1 MILTE
6 EKTYTMPVTVID
18 SQDSSG
24 LCKNDMMLE
33 FTNLELL
40 HAVLTCTMPAGRL
53 TPPFREKRKSELL
66 QKMAMVENALEVKGD
81 QLVKSARTMYLD
93 VSEKGTISHYLG
105 AIFAKI
111 IAGKMFQDDYLVHIN
126 QIEQPGLTE
135 IGRYGKKYRYDLIG
149 MQKGSGS
156 YSVWE
161 SVGRSENSRNRV
173 FAFDEDG
180 TLKTKPYDESKV
192 EDPSLII
199 YNAMKQYEDKVILTN
214 GSQTDTIY
222 ETFENGGSIEDAVM
236 KMTYEPDEPNWTS
249 RINAVFNE
257 SESTYSL
264 SIIRKEGSS
273 PVRVIYSYPC
283 QKGWGHCIHTYLE
296 SESDLLPPF
305 TVDPQRIEIPSSIQ
319 ELADEMWN
327 ALNEDNRISLFVQFG
342 DEMTVLN
349 KNNGD

>member
-1 MILTE
+1 MAEGTRWRVLNEVFMILTE

-161 SVGRSENSRNRV
+161 SVGRSENSQLAFRNACREAEGV
-173 FAFDEDG
+173 ARIGNGAPLHKVACMNYYERGFYTAVIREVPQTEEGQAFDFTREAYLRAYYQPLMELLLSERPELLYQSHGSFCTTEISLPALNNEFKGHRRMYVGMGRQLLDCLRSG
-180 TLKTKPYDESKV
+180 RYEKADEWK
-192 EDPSLII
+192 
-199 YNAMKQYEDKVILTN
+199 NT
-214 GSQTDTIY
+214 
-222 ETFENGGSIEDAVM
+222 
-236 KMTYEPDEPNWTS
+236 
-249 RINAVFNE
+249 
-257 SESTYSL
+257 
-264 SIIRKEGSS
+264 
-273 PVRVIYSYPC
+273 
-283 QKGWGHCIHTYLE
+283 
-296 SESDLLPPF
+296 
-305 TVDPQRIEIPSSIQ
+305 EIPQGGGWFEGRDGLSVRA
-319 ELADEMWN
+319 EE
-327 ALNEDNRISLFVQFG
+327 
-342 DEMTVLN
+342 
-349 KNNGD
+349 

>member
-105 AIFAKI
+105 EIFAKI

-161 SVGRSENSRNRV
+161 SVGRSENSQLAFRNACQEAEEVAKIGKGAPLHKVACMNYYERGFYTAV
-173 FAFDEDG
+173 IREVPQTEEGQAFDFTREAYLRAYYQPLMELLLSERPELLYQSHGSFCTTEISLPALNNEFKGHRRMYVGMGRQLMDCLRSG
-180 TLKTKPYDESKV
+180 RYEKADEWK
-192 EDPSLII
+192 
-199 YNAMKQYEDKVILTN
+199 NT
-214 GSQTDTIY
+214 
-222 ETFENGGSIEDAVM
+222 
-236 KMTYEPDEPNWTS
+236 
-249 RINAVFNE
+249 
-257 SESTYSL
+257 
-264 SIIRKEGSS
+264 
-273 PVRVIYSYPC
+273 
-283 QKGWGHCIHTYLE
+283 
-296 SESDLLPPF
+296 
-305 TVDPQRIEIPSSIQ
+305 EIPQGGGWFEGRDGLSVRA
-319 ELADEMWN
+319 E
-327 ALNEDNRISLFVQFG
+327 G
-342 DEMTVLN
+342 
-349 KNNGD
+349 

>member
-1 MILTE
+1 MAEGTRWRVLNEVFMILTE

-161 SVGRSENSRNRV
+161 SVGRSENSQLAFRNACQEAEGVAKIGKGAPLHKVACMNYYERGFYTAV
-173 FAFDEDG
+173 IREVPQTEEGQAFDFTREAYLRAYYQPLMELLLSERPELLYQSHGSFCTTEISLPALNNEFVGHRRMYVGMGRQLLDCLRSG
-180 TLKTKPYDESKV
+180 RYEKADEWK
-192 EDPSLII
+192 
-199 YNAMKQYEDKVILTN
+199 NT
-214 GSQTDTIY
+214 
-222 ETFENGGSIEDAVM
+222 
-236 KMTYEPDEPNWTS
+236 
-249 RINAVFNE
+249 
-257 SESTYSL
+257 
-264 SIIRKEGSS
+264 
-273 PVRVIYSYPC
+273 
-283 QKGWGHCIHTYLE
+283 
-296 SESDLLPPF
+296 
-305 TVDPQRIEIPSSIQ
+305 EIPQGGGWFEGRDGLSVRA
-319 ELADEMWN
+319 EE
-327 ALNEDNRISLFVQFG
+327 
-342 DEMTVLN
+342 
-349 KNNGD
+349 

>member
-53 TPPFREKRKSELL
+53 MPPFREKRKSELL

-161 SVGRSENSRNRV
+161 SVGRSENSQLAFRNACQEAEGVAKIGKGAPLHKVACMNYYERGFYTAV
-173 FAFDEDG
+173 IREVPQTEEGQAFDFTREAYLRAYYQPLMELLLSERPELFYQSHRSFCTTEISLPALNNEFVGHRRMYVGMGRQLLDCLRSG
-180 TLKTKPYDESKV
+180 RYEKADEWK
-192 EDPSLII
+192 
-199 YNAMKQYEDKVILTN
+199 NT
-214 GSQTDTIY
+214 
-222 ETFENGGSIEDAVM
+222 
-236 KMTYEPDEPNWTS
+236 
-249 RINAVFNE
+249 
-257 SESTYSL
+257 
-264 SIIRKEGSS
+264 
-273 PVRVIYSYPC
+273 
-283 QKGWGHCIHTYLE
+283 
-296 SESDLLPPF
+296 
-305 TVDPQRIEIPSSIQ
+305 EIPQGGGWFEGRDGLSVRA
-319 ELADEMWN
+319 EE
-327 ALNEDNRISLFVQFG
+327 
-342 DEMTVLN
+342 
-349 KNNGD
+349 

>member
-1 MILTE
+1 MAEGTRWRVLNEVFMILTE

-53 TPPFREKRKSELL
+53 MPPFREKRKSELL

-161 SVGRSENSRNRV
+161 SVGRSENSQLAFRNACQEAEGVAKIGKGAPLHKVACMNYYERGFYTAV
-173 FAFDEDG
+173 IREVPQTEEGQAFDFTREAYLRAYYQPLMELLLSERPELLYQSHGSFCTTEISLPALNNEFKGQRRMYVGMGRQLLDCLRSG
-180 TLKTKPYDESKV
+180 RYEKADEWK
-192 EDPSLII
+192 
-199 YNAMKQYEDKVILTN
+199 NT
-214 GSQTDTIY
+214 
-222 ETFENGGSIEDAVM
+222 
-236 KMTYEPDEPNWTS
+236 
-249 RINAVFNE
+249 
-257 SESTYSL
+257 
-264 SIIRKEGSS
+264 
-273 PVRVIYSYPC
+273 
-283 QKGWGHCIHTYLE
+283 
-296 SESDLLPPF
+296 
-305 TVDPQRIEIPSSIQ
+305 EIPQGGGWFEGRDGLSVRA
-319 ELADEMWN
+319 EE
-327 ALNEDNRISLFVQFG
+327 
-342 DEMTVLN
+342 
-349 KNNGD
+349 

>member
-53 TPPFREKRKSELL
+53 TPPFREKRKGELL

-161 SVGRSENSRNRV
+161 SVGRSENSQLAFRNACREAEGV
-173 FAFDEDG
+173 ARIGNGAPLHKVACMNYYERGFYTAVIREVAQTEEGQTFDFTREAYLRAYYQPLMELLLSERPELLYQSHGSFCTTEISLPALNNEFKGHRRMYVGMGRQLLDCLRSG
-180 TLKTKPYDESKV
+180 RYEKADEWK
-192 EDPSLII
+192 
-199 YNAMKQYEDKVILTN
+199 NT
-214 GSQTDTIY
+214 
-222 ETFENGGSIEDAVM
+222 
-236 KMTYEPDEPNWTS
+236 
-249 RINAVFNE
+249 
-257 SESTYSL
+257 
-264 SIIRKEGSS
+264 
-273 PVRVIYSYPC
+273 
-283 QKGWGHCIHTYLE
+283 
-296 SESDLLPPF
+296 
-305 TVDPQRIEIPSSIQ
+305 EIPQGGGWFEGRDGFSVRA
-319 ELADEMWN
+319 EE
-327 ALNEDNRISLFVQFG
+327 
-342 DEMTVLN
+342 
-349 KNNGD
+349 

>member
-6 EKTYTMPVTVID
+6 EKTYTIPVTVID

-161 SVGRSENSRNRV
+161 SVGRSENSQLAFRNACQEAEGVAKIGKGAPLHKVACMNYYERGFYTAV
-173 FAFDEDG
+173 IREVAQTEEGQTFDFTREAYLRAYYQPLMELLLSERPELLYQSHG
-180 TLKTKPYDESKV
+180 SFCTTEISLPALNDEFTGARRMYVGMGRQLLDCLRSGR
-192 EDPSLII
+192 
-199 YNAMKQYEDKVILTN
+199 YEK
-214 GSQTDTIY
+214 
-222 ETFENGGSIEDAVM
+222 A
-236 KMTYEPDEPNWTS
+236 DEWKNT
-249 RINAVFNE
+249 
-257 SESTYSL
+257 
-264 SIIRKEGSS
+264 
-273 PVRVIYSYPC
+273 
-283 QKGWGHCIHTYLE
+283 
-296 SESDLLPPF
+296 
-305 TVDPQRIEIPSSIQ
+305 EIPQGGGWFEGRDGFSVRA
-319 ELADEMWN
+319 EE
-327 ALNEDNRISLFVQFG
+327 
-342 DEMTVLN
+342 
-349 KNNGD
+349 

>member
-1 MILTE
+1 MAEGTRWRVLNEVFMILTE

-66 QKMAMVENALEVKGD
+66 QKMAMMENALEVKGD
-81 QLVKSARTMYLD
+81 QLVKSSRTMYLD

-161 SVGRSENSRNRV
+161 SVGRSENSQLAFRNAYQEAEGVAKIGKGAPLHKVACMNYYERGFYTAV
-173 FAFDEDG
+173 IREVPQTEEGQAFDFTREAYLRAYYQPLMELLLSERPELLYQSHGSFCTTEISLPALNNEFKGHRRMYVGMGRQLLDCLRSG
-180 TLKTKPYDESKV
+180 RYEKADEWK
-192 EDPSLII
+192 
-199 YNAMKQYEDKVILTN
+199 NT
-214 GSQTDTIY
+214 
-222 ETFENGGSIEDAVM
+222 
-236 KMTYEPDEPNWTS
+236 
-249 RINAVFNE
+249 
-257 SESTYSL
+257 
-264 SIIRKEGSS
+264 
-273 PVRVIYSYPC
+273 
-283 QKGWGHCIHTYLE
+283 
-296 SESDLLPPF
+296 
-305 TVDPQRIEIPSSIQ
+305 EIPQGGGWFEGRDGLSVRA
-319 ELADEMWN
+319 EE
-327 ALNEDNRISLFVQFG
+327 
-342 DEMTVLN
+342 
-349 KNNGD
+349 

>member
-1 MILTE
+1 MAEGTRWRVLNEVFMILTE

-53 TPPFREKRKSELL
+53 TPPFREKRKGELL

-161 SVGRSENSRNRV
+161 SVGRSENSQLAFRNACQEAEGVAKIGKGAPLHKVACMNYYERGFYTAV
-173 FAFDEDG
+173 IREVAQTEEGQTFDFTREAYLRAYYQPLMELLLSERPELLYQSHG
-180 TLKTKPYDESKV
+180 SFCTTEISLPALNDEFTGARRMYVGMGRQLLDCLRSGR
-192 EDPSLII
+192 
-199 YNAMKQYEDKVILTN
+199 YEK
-214 GSQTDTIY
+214 
-222 ETFENGGSIEDAVM
+222 A
-236 KMTYEPDEPNWTS
+236 DEWKNT
-249 RINAVFNE
+249 
-257 SESTYSL
+257 
-264 SIIRKEGSS
+264 
-273 PVRVIYSYPC
+273 
-283 QKGWGHCIHTYLE
+283 
-296 SESDLLPPF
+296 
-305 TVDPQRIEIPSSIQ
+305 EIPQGGGWFEGRDGFSVRA
-319 ELADEMWN
+319 EE
-327 ALNEDNRISLFVQFG
+327 
-342 DEMTVLN
+342 
-349 KNNGD
+349 

>member
-1 MILTE
+1 MAEGTRWRVLNEVFMILTE

-81 QLVKSARTMYLD
+81 QLVKSSRTMYLD

-161 SVGRSENSRNRV
+161 SVGRSENSQLAFRNACQEAEGVAKIGKGAPLHKVACMNYYERGFYTAV
-173 FAFDEDG
+173 IREVPQTEEGQAFDFTREAYLRAYYQPLMELLLSERPELLYQSHGSFCTTEISLPALNNEFKGHRRMYVGMGRQLLDCLRSG
-180 TLKTKPYDESKV
+180 RYEKADEWK
-192 EDPSLII
+192 
-199 YNAMKQYEDKVILTN
+199 NT
-214 GSQTDTIY
+214 
-222 ETFENGGSIEDAVM
+222 
-236 KMTYEPDEPNWTS
+236 
-249 RINAVFNE
+249 
-257 SESTYSL
+257 
-264 SIIRKEGSS
+264 
-273 PVRVIYSYPC
+273 
-283 QKGWGHCIHTYLE
+283 
-296 SESDLLPPF
+296 
-305 TVDPQRIEIPSSIQ
+305 EIPQGGGWFEGRDGLSVRA
-319 ELADEMWN
+319 EE
-327 ALNEDNRISLFVQFG
+327 
-342 DEMTVLN
+342 
-349 KNNGD
+349 

>member
-1 MILTE
+1 MAEGTRWRVLNEVFMILTE

-53 TPPFREKRKSELL
+53 MPPFREKRKSELL

-161 SVGRSENSRNRV
+161 SVGRSENSQLAFRNACQEAEGVAKIGKGAPLHKVACMNYYERGFYTAV
-173 FAFDEDG
+173 IREVPQTEEGQAFDFTREAYLRAYYQPLMELLLSERPELLYQSHGSFCTTEISLPALNNEFKGHRRMYVGMGRQLMDCLRSG
-180 TLKTKPYDESKV
+180 RYEKADEWK
-192 EDPSLII
+192 
-199 YNAMKQYEDKVILTN
+199 NT
-214 GSQTDTIY
+214 
-222 ETFENGGSIEDAVM
+222 
-236 KMTYEPDEPNWTS
+236 
-249 RINAVFNE
+249 
-257 SESTYSL
+257 
-264 SIIRKEGSS
+264 
-273 PVRVIYSYPC
+273 
-283 QKGWGHCIHTYLE
+283 
-296 SESDLLPPF
+296 
-305 TVDPQRIEIPSSIQ
+305 EIPQGGGWFEGRDGLSVRA
-319 ELADEMWN
+319 EE
-327 ALNEDNRISLFVQFG
+327 
-342 DEMTVLN
+342 
-349 KNNGD
+349 

>member
-1 MILTE
+1 MAEGTRWRVLNEVFMILTE
-6 EKTYTMPVTVID
+6 EKTYTIPVTVID

-161 SVGRSENSRNRV
+161 SVGRSENSQLAFRNACREAEGV
-173 FAFDEDG
+173 ARIGNGAPLHKVACMNYYERGFYTAVIREVPQTEEGQAFDFTRE
-180 TLKTKPYDESKV
+180 
-192 EDPSLII
+192 
-199 YNAMKQYEDKVILTN
+199 
-214 GSQTDTIY
+214 
-222 ETFENGGSIEDAVM
+222 
-236 KMTYEPDEPNWTS
+236 
-249 RINAVFNE
+249 
-257 SESTYSL
+257 
-264 SIIRKEGSS
+264 
-273 PVRVIYSYPC
+273 
-283 QKGWGHCIHTYLE
+283 TYLRAYYQPLME
-296 SESDLLPPF
+296 LLLSERPELLYQSHGSFCTTEISLPALNNEF
-305 TVDPQRIEIPSSIQ
+305 KGHRRMYVGMGRQLLDCLRSGRYEKADEWKNTEIPQGGGWFEGRDGLSVRA
-319 ELADEMWN
+319 EE
-327 ALNEDNRISLFVQFG
+327 
-342 DEMTVLN
+342 
-349 KNNGD
+349 

>member
-1 MILTE
+1 MAEGTRWRVLNEVFMILTE

-53 TPPFREKRKSELL
+53 MPPFREKRKSELL

-161 SVGRSENSRNRV
+161 SVGRSENSQLAFRNACQEAEGVAKIGKGAPLHKVACMNYYERGFYTAV
-173 FAFDEDG
+173 IREVPQTEEGQAFDFTREAYLRAYYQPLMELLLSERPELLYQSHGSFCTTEISLPALNNEFKGHRRMYVGMGRQLLDCLRSG
-180 TLKTKPYDESKV
+180 RYEKADEWK
-192 EDPSLII
+192 
-199 YNAMKQYEDKVILTN
+199 NT
-214 GSQTDTIY
+214 
-222 ETFENGGSIEDAVM
+222 
-236 KMTYEPDEPNWTS
+236 
-249 RINAVFNE
+249 
-257 SESTYSL
+257 
-264 SIIRKEGSS
+264 
-273 PVRVIYSYPC
+273 
-283 QKGWGHCIHTYLE
+283 
-296 SESDLLPPF
+296 
-305 TVDPQRIEIPSSIQ
+305 EIPQGGGWFEGRDGLSVRA
-319 ELADEMWN
+319 E
-327 ALNEDNRISLFVQFG
+327 G
-342 DEMTVLN
+342 
-349 KNNGD
+349 

>member
-1 MILTE
+1 MAEGTRWRVLNEVFMILTE

-40 HAVLTCTMPAGRL
+40 HAVLTCTMPSGRL
-53 TPPFREKRKSELL
+53 MPPFREKRKSELL
-66 QKMAMVENALEVKGD
+66 QKMAMVENALDVKGD

-161 SVGRSENSRNRV
+161 SVGRSENSQLAFRNACQEAEGVAKIGKGAPLHKVACMNYYERGFYTAV
-173 FAFDEDG
+173 IREVPQTEEGQAFDFTREAYLRAYYQPLMELLLSERPELLYQSHGSFCTTEISLPALNNEFKGHRRMYVGMGRQLMDCLRSG
-180 TLKTKPYDESKV
+180 RYEKADEWK
-192 EDPSLII
+192 
-199 YNAMKQYEDKVILTN
+199 NT
-214 GSQTDTIY
+214 
-222 ETFENGGSIEDAVM
+222 
-236 KMTYEPDEPNWTS
+236 
-249 RINAVFNE
+249 
-257 SESTYSL
+257 
-264 SIIRKEGSS
+264 
-273 PVRVIYSYPC
+273 
-283 QKGWGHCIHTYLE
+283 
-296 SESDLLPPF
+296 
-305 TVDPQRIEIPSSIQ
+305 EIPQGGGWFEGRDGLSVRA
-319 ELADEMWN
+319 EE
-327 ALNEDNRISLFVQFG
+327 
-342 DEMTVLN
+342 
-349 KNNGD
+349 

>member
-1 MILTE
+1 MAEGTRWRVLNEVFMILTE

-53 TPPFREKRKSELL
+53 MPPFREKRKSELL

-161 SVGRSENSRNRV
+161 SVGRSENSQLAFRNACQEAEGVAKIGKGAPLHKVACMNYYERGFYTAV
-173 FAFDEDG
+173 IREVPQTEEGQAFDFTREAYLRAYYQPLMELLLSERPELLYQSHGSFCTTEISLPALNNEFKGHRRMYVGMGRQLLDCLRSG
-180 TLKTKPYDESKV
+180 RYEKADEWK
-192 EDPSLII
+192 
-199 YNAMKQYEDKVILTN
+199 NT
-214 GSQTDTIY
+214 
-222 ETFENGGSIEDAVM
+222 
-236 KMTYEPDEPNWTS
+236 
-249 RINAVFNE
+249 
-257 SESTYSL
+257 
-264 SIIRKEGSS
+264 
-273 PVRVIYSYPC
+273 
-283 QKGWGHCIHTYLE
+283 
-296 SESDLLPPF
+296 
-305 TVDPQRIEIPSSIQ
+305 EIPQGGGWFEGRDGLSVRA
-319 ELADEMWN
+319 EE
-327 ALNEDNRISLFVQFG
+327 
-342 DEMTVLN
+342 
-349 KNNGD
+349 

>member
-1 MILTE
+1 MAEGTRWRVLNEVFMILTE

-53 TPPFREKRKSELL
+53 MPPFREKRKSELL
-66 QKMAMVENALEVKGD
+66 QKMAMVENALDVKGD

-149 MQKGSGS
+149 MQK
-156 YSVWE
+156 
-161 SVGRSENSRNRV
+161 
-173 FAFDEDG
+173 
-180 TLKTKPYDESKV
+180 
-192 EDPSLII
+192 
-199 YNAMKQYEDKVILTN
+199 
-214 GSQTDTIY
+214 
-222 ETFENGGSIEDAVM
+222 
-236 KMTYEPDEPNWTS
+236 
-249 RINAVFNE
+249 
-257 SESTYSL
+257 
-264 SIIRKEGSS
+264 
-273 PVRVIYSYPC
+273 
-283 QKGWGHCIHTYLE
+283 
-296 SESDLLPPF
+296 
-305 TVDPQRIEIPSSIQ
+305 
-319 ELADEMWN
+319 
-327 ALNEDNRISLFVQFG
+327 
-342 DEMTVLN
+342 
-349 KNNGD
+349 

>member
-1 MILTE
+1 MAEGTRWRVLNEVFMILTE

-53 TPPFREKRKSELL
+53 MPPFREKRKSELL
-66 QKMAMVENALEVKGD
+66 QKMAMVENALDVKGD

-161 SVGRSENSRNRV
+161 SVGRSENSQLAFRNACQEAEGVAKIGKGAPLHKVACMNYYERGFYTAV
-173 FAFDEDG
+173 IREVPQTEEGQAFDFTREAYLRAYYQPLMELLLSERPELLYQSHGSFCTTEISLPALNNEFKGHRRMYVGMGRQLLDCLRSG
-180 TLKTKPYDESKV
+180 RYEKADEWK
-192 EDPSLII
+192 
-199 YNAMKQYEDKVILTN
+199 NT
-214 GSQTDTIY
+214 
-222 ETFENGGSIEDAVM
+222 
-236 KMTYEPDEPNWTS
+236 
-249 RINAVFNE
+249 
-257 SESTYSL
+257 
-264 SIIRKEGSS
+264 
-273 PVRVIYSYPC
+273 
-283 QKGWGHCIHTYLE
+283 
-296 SESDLLPPF
+296 
-305 TVDPQRIEIPSSIQ
+305 EIPQGGGWFEGRDGLSVRA
-319 ELADEMWN
+319 EE
-327 ALNEDNRISLFVQFG
+327 
-342 DEMTVLN
+342 
-349 KNNGD
+349 

>member
-1 MILTE
+1 MAEGTRWRVLNEVFMILTE

-53 TPPFREKRKSELL
+53 MPPFREKRKGELL
-66 QKMAMVENALEVKGD
+66 QKMAMLENALEVKGD

-161 SVGRSENSRNRV
+161 SVGRSENSQLAFRNACQEAEGVAKIGKGAPLHKVACMNYYERGFYTAV
-173 FAFDEDG
+173 IREVPQTEEGQAFDFTREAYLRAYYQPLMELLLSERPELLYQSHGSFCTTEISLPALNNEFKGHRRMYVGMGRQLLDCLRSG
-180 TLKTKPYDESKV
+180 RYEKADEWK
-192 EDPSLII
+192 
-199 YNAMKQYEDKVILTN
+199 NT
-214 GSQTDTIY
+214 
-222 ETFENGGSIEDAVM
+222 
-236 KMTYEPDEPNWTS
+236 
-249 RINAVFNE
+249 
-257 SESTYSL
+257 
-264 SIIRKEGSS
+264 
-273 PVRVIYSYPC
+273 
-283 QKGWGHCIHTYLE
+283 
-296 SESDLLPPF
+296 
-305 TVDPQRIEIPSSIQ
+305 EIPQGGGWFEGRDGLSVRA
-319 ELADEMWN
+319 E
-327 ALNEDNRISLFVQFG
+327 G
-342 DEMTVLN
+342 
-349 KNNGD
+349 

>member
-1 MILTE
+1 MAEGTRWRVLNEVFMILTE

-53 TPPFREKRKSELL
+53 MPPFREKRKGELL

-161 SVGRSENSRNRV
+161 SVGRSENSQLAFRNACQEAEGVAKIGKGAPLHKVACMNYYERGFYTAV
-173 FAFDEDG
+173 IREVPQTEEGQAFDFTREAYLRAYYQPLMELLLSERPELLYQSHGSFCTTEISLPALNNEFKGHRRMYVGMGRQLMDCLRSG
-180 TLKTKPYDESKV
+180 RYEKADEWK
-192 EDPSLII
+192 
-199 YNAMKQYEDKVILTN
+199 NT
-214 GSQTDTIY
+214 
-222 ETFENGGSIEDAVM
+222 
-236 KMTYEPDEPNWTS
+236 
-249 RINAVFNE
+249 
-257 SESTYSL
+257 
-264 SIIRKEGSS
+264 
-273 PVRVIYSYPC
+273 
-283 QKGWGHCIHTYLE
+283 
-296 SESDLLPPF
+296 
-305 TVDPQRIEIPSSIQ
+305 EIPQGGGWFEGRDGLSVRA
-319 ELADEMWN
+319 EE
-327 ALNEDNRISLFVQFG
+327 
-342 DEMTVLN
+342 
-349 KNNGD
+349 

>member
-1 MILTE
+1 MAEGTRWRVLNEVFMILTE

-24 LCKNDMMLE
+24 LCKNAMMLE

-53 TPPFREKRKSELL
+53 TPPFREKRKGELL

-161 SVGRSENSRNRV
+161 SVGRSENSQLAFRNACREAEGV
-173 FAFDEDG
+173 ARIGNGAPLHKVACMNYYERGFYTAVIREVPQTEEGQAFDFTREAYLRAYYQPLMELLLSERPELLYQSHGSFCTTENSLPALNNEFKGHRRMYVGMGRQLLDCLRSG
-180 TLKTKPYDESKV
+180 RYEKADEWK
-192 EDPSLII
+192 
-199 YNAMKQYEDKVILTN
+199 NT
-214 GSQTDTIY
+214 
-222 ETFENGGSIEDAVM
+222 
-236 KMTYEPDEPNWTS
+236 
-249 RINAVFNE
+249 
-257 SESTYSL
+257 
-264 SIIRKEGSS
+264 
-273 PVRVIYSYPC
+273 
-283 QKGWGHCIHTYLE
+283 
-296 SESDLLPPF
+296 
-305 TVDPQRIEIPSSIQ
+305 EIPQGGGWFEGRDGLSVRA
-319 ELADEMWN
+319 EE
-327 ALNEDNRISLFVQFG
+327 
-342 DEMTVLN
+342 
-349 KNNGD
+349 

>member
-1 MILTE
+1 MAEGTRWRVLNEVFMILTE
-6 EKTYTMPVTVID
+6 EKTYTIPVTVID

-161 SVGRSENSRNRV
+161 SVGRSENSQLAFRNACQEAEGVAKIGKGAPLHKVACMNYYERGFYTAV
-173 FAFDEDG
+173 IREVAQTEEGQTFDFTREAYLRAYYQPLMELLLSERPELLYQSHG
-180 TLKTKPYDESKV
+180 SFCTTEI
-192 EDPSLII
+192 SLPALNNEFVGHRRI
-199 YNAMKQYEDKVILTN
+199 YVGMGRQLLDCLRSGRYEK
-214 GSQTDTIY
+214 
-222 ETFENGGSIEDAVM
+222 
-236 KMTYEPDEPNWTS
+236 
-249 RINAVFNE
+249 
-257 SESTYSL
+257 
-264 SIIRKEGSS
+264 
-273 PVRVIYSYPC
+273 
-283 QKGWGHCIHTYLE
+283 
-296 SESDLLPPF
+296 
-305 TVDPQRIEIPSSIQ
+305 
-319 ELADEMWN
+319 ADE
-327 ALNEDNRISLFVQFG
+327 
-342 DEMTVLN
+342 
-349 KNNGD
+349 

>member
-1 MILTE
+1 MAEGTRWRVLNEVFMILTE

-66 QKMAMVENALEVKGD
+66 QKMAMVENALDVKGD

-161 SVGRSENSRNRV
+161 SVGRSENSQLAFRNACQEAEGVAKIGKGAPLHKVACMNYYERGFYTAV
-173 FAFDEDG
+173 IREVPQTEEGQAFDFTREAYLRAYYQPLMELLLSERSELLYQSHGSFCTTEISLPALNNEFKGHRRMYVGMGRQLLDCLRSG
-180 TLKTKPYDESKV
+180 RYEKADEWK
-192 EDPSLII
+192 
-199 YNAMKQYEDKVILTN
+199 NT
-214 GSQTDTIY
+214 
-222 ETFENGGSIEDAVM
+222 
-236 KMTYEPDEPNWTS
+236 
-249 RINAVFNE
+249 
-257 SESTYSL
+257 
-264 SIIRKEGSS
+264 
-273 PVRVIYSYPC
+273 
-283 QKGWGHCIHTYLE
+283 
-296 SESDLLPPF
+296 
-305 TVDPQRIEIPSSIQ
+305 EIPQGGGWFEGRDGLSVRA
-319 ELADEMWN
+319 EE
-327 ALNEDNRISLFVQFG
+327 
-342 DEMTVLN
+342 
-349 KNNGD
+349 

>member
-53 TPPFREKRKSELL
+53 MPPFREKRKSELL

-156 YSVWE
+156 YSAWE
-161 SVGRSENSRNRV
+161 SVGRSENSQLAFRNACQEAEGVAKIGKGAPLHKVACMNYYERGFYTAV
-173 FAFDEDG
+173 IREVPQTEEGQAFDFTREAYLRAYYQPLMELLLSERPELLYQSHGSFCTTEISLPALNNEFVGHRRMYVGMGRQLLDCLRSG
-180 TLKTKPYDESKV
+180 RYEKADEWK
-192 EDPSLII
+192 
-199 YNAMKQYEDKVILTN
+199 NT
-214 GSQTDTIY
+214 
-222 ETFENGGSIEDAVM
+222 
-236 KMTYEPDEPNWTS
+236 
-249 RINAVFNE
+249 
-257 SESTYSL
+257 
-264 SIIRKEGSS
+264 
-273 PVRVIYSYPC
+273 
-283 QKGWGHCIHTYLE
+283 
-296 SESDLLPPF
+296 
-305 TVDPQRIEIPSSIQ
+305 EIPQGGGWFEGRDGLSVRA
-319 ELADEMWN
+319 EE
-327 ALNEDNRISLFVQFG
+327 
-342 DEMTVLN
+342 
-349 KNNGD
+349 

>member
-66 QKMAMVENALEVKGD
+66 QKMAMVENALDVKGD

-161 SVGRSENSRNRV
+161 SVGRSENSQLAFRNACQEAEGVAKIGKGAPLHKVACMNYYERGFYTAV
-173 FAFDEDG
+173 IREVPQTEEGQAFDFTREAYLRAYYQPLMELLLSERSELLYQSHGSFCTTEISLPALNNEFKGHRRMYVGMGRQLLDCLRSG
-180 TLKTKPYDESKV
+180 RYEKADEWK
-192 EDPSLII
+192 
-199 YNAMKQYEDKVILTN
+199 NT
-214 GSQTDTIY
+214 
-222 ETFENGGSIEDAVM
+222 
-236 KMTYEPDEPNWTS
+236 
-249 RINAVFNE
+249 
-257 SESTYSL
+257 
-264 SIIRKEGSS
+264 
-273 PVRVIYSYPC
+273 
-283 QKGWGHCIHTYLE
+283 
-296 SESDLLPPF
+296 
-305 TVDPQRIEIPSSIQ
+305 EIPQGGGWFEGRDGLSVRA
-319 ELADEMWN
+319 EE
-327 ALNEDNRISLFVQFG
+327 
-342 DEMTVLN
+342 
-349 KNNGD
+349 

>member
-1 MILTE
+1 MAEGTRWRVLNEVFMILTE

-53 TPPFREKRKSELL
+53 TPPFREKRKGELL

-161 SVGRSENSRNRV
+161 SVGRSENSQLAFRNACREAEGV
-173 FAFDEDG
+173 ARIGNGAPLHKVACMNYYERGFYTAVIREVPQTEEGQAFDFTREAYLRAYYQPLMELLLSERPELLYQSHGSFCTTEISLPALNNEFKGHRRMYVGMGRQLLDCLRSG
-180 TLKTKPYDESKV
+180 RYEKADEWK
-192 EDPSLII
+192 
-199 YNAMKQYEDKVILTN
+199 NT
-214 GSQTDTIY
+214 
-222 ETFENGGSIEDAVM
+222 
-236 KMTYEPDEPNWTS
+236 
-249 RINAVFNE
+249 
-257 SESTYSL
+257 
-264 SIIRKEGSS
+264 
-273 PVRVIYSYPC
+273 
-283 QKGWGHCIHTYLE
+283 
-296 SESDLLPPF
+296 
-305 TVDPQRIEIPSSIQ
+305 EIPQGGGWFEGRDDLSVRA
-319 ELADEMWN
+319 EE
-327 ALNEDNRISLFVQFG
+327 
-342 DEMTVLN
+342 
-349 KNNGD
+349 

>member
-53 TPPFREKRKSELL
+53 TPPFREKRKGELL

-161 SVGRSENSRNRV
+161 SVGRSENSQLAFRNACREAEGV
-173 FAFDEDG
+173 ARIGNGAPLHKVACMNYYERGFYTAVIREVPQTEEGQAFDFTREAYLRAYYQPLMELLLSERPELLYQSHGSFCTTEISLPALNNEFKGHRRMYVGMGRQLLDCLRSG
-180 TLKTKPYDESKV
+180 KYEKADEWK
-192 EDPSLII
+192 
-199 YNAMKQYEDKVILTN
+199 NT
-214 GSQTDTIY
+214 
-222 ETFENGGSIEDAVM
+222 
-236 KMTYEPDEPNWTS
+236 
-249 RINAVFNE
+249 
-257 SESTYSL
+257 
-264 SIIRKEGSS
+264 
-273 PVRVIYSYPC
+273 
-283 QKGWGHCIHTYLE
+283 
-296 SESDLLPPF
+296 
-305 TVDPQRIEIPSSIQ
+305 EIPQGGGWFEGRDGFSVRA
-319 ELADEMWN
+319 EE
-327 ALNEDNRISLFVQFG
+327 
-342 DEMTVLN
+342 
-349 KNNGD
+349 

>member
-1 MILTE
+1 MAEGTRWRVLNEVFMILTE

-53 TPPFREKRKSELL
+53 TPPFREKRKGELL

-81 QLVKSARTMYLD
+81 QLVKSSRTMYLD

-161 SVGRSENSRNRV
+161 SVGRSENSQLAFRNACQEAEGVAKIGKGAPLHKVACMNYYERGFYTAV
-173 FAFDEDG
+173 IREVAQTEEGQTFDFTREAYLRAYYQPLMELLLSERPELLYQSHGSFCTTEISLPALNNEFVGHRRIYVGMGRQLLDCLRSG
-180 TLKTKPYDESKV
+180 RYEKADEWK
-192 EDPSLII
+192 
-199 YNAMKQYEDKVILTN
+199 NT
-214 GSQTDTIY
+214 
-222 ETFENGGSIEDAVM
+222 
-236 KMTYEPDEPNWTS
+236 
-249 RINAVFNE
+249 
-257 SESTYSL
+257 
-264 SIIRKEGSS
+264 
-273 PVRVIYSYPC
+273 
-283 QKGWGHCIHTYLE
+283 
-296 SESDLLPPF
+296 
-305 TVDPQRIEIPSSIQ
+305 EIPQGGGWFEGRDGLSVRA
-319 ELADEMWN
+319 EE
-327 ALNEDNRISLFVQFG
+327 
-342 DEMTVLN
+342 
-349 KNNGD
+349 

>member
-1 MILTE
+1 MAEGTRWRVLNEVFMILTE

-53 TPPFREKRKSELL
+53 TPPFREKRKGELL

-161 SVGRSENSRNRV
+161 SVGRSENSQLAFRNACREAEGV
-173 FAFDEDG
+173 ARIGNGAPLHKVACMNYYERGFYTAVIREVAQTEEGQTFDFTREAYLRACYQPLMELLLSERPELLYQSHGSFCTTEISLPALNNEFKGHRRMYVGMGRQLMDCLRSG
-180 TLKTKPYDESKV
+180 RYEKADEWK
-192 EDPSLII
+192 
-199 YNAMKQYEDKVILTN
+199 NT
-214 GSQTDTIY
+214 
-222 ETFENGGSIEDAVM
+222 
-236 KMTYEPDEPNWTS
+236 
-249 RINAVFNE
+249 
-257 SESTYSL
+257 
-264 SIIRKEGSS
+264 
-273 PVRVIYSYPC
+273 
-283 QKGWGHCIHTYLE
+283 
-296 SESDLLPPF
+296 
-305 TVDPQRIEIPSSIQ
+305 EIPQGGGWFEGRDGLSVRA
-319 ELADEMWN
+319 EE
-327 ALNEDNRISLFVQFG
+327 
-342 DEMTVLN
+342 
-349 KNNGD
+349 

>member
-33 FTNLELL
+33 FTNLELI

-105 AIFAKI
+105 AVFAKI

-126 QIEQPGLTE
+126 QIEQPELTE

-161 SVGRSENSRNRV
+161 SVGRSENSQLAFRNACREAEGV
-173 FAFDEDG
+173 AKIGKGAPLHKVACMNYYERGFYTAVIREVPQTEEGQAFDFTREAYLRAYYQPLMELLLSERPELLYQSHGSFCTTEISLPALNNEFAGHRRMYVGMGRQLLDCVRSG
-180 TLKTKPYDESKV
+180 RYEKADEWK
-192 EDPSLII
+192 
-199 YNAMKQYEDKVILTN
+199 NT
-214 GSQTDTIY
+214 
-222 ETFENGGSIEDAVM
+222 
-236 KMTYEPDEPNWTS
+236 
-249 RINAVFNE
+249 
-257 SESTYSL
+257 
-264 SIIRKEGSS
+264 
-273 PVRVIYSYPC
+273 
-283 QKGWGHCIHTYLE
+283 
-296 SESDLLPPF
+296 
-305 TVDPQRIEIPSSIQ
+305 EIPQGGGWFEGRDGFSVRA
-319 ELADEMWN
+319 E
-327 ALNEDNRISLFVQFG
+327 G
-342 DEMTVLN
+342 
-349 KNNGD
+349 

>member
-53 TPPFREKRKSELL
+53 TPPFREKRKGELL

-161 SVGRSENSRNRV
+161 SVGRSENSQLAFRNACQEAEGVAKIGKGAPLHKVACMNYYERGFYTAV
-173 FAFDEDG
+173 IREVAQTEEGQTFDFTREAYLRAYYQPLMELLLSERPELLYQSHG
-180 TLKTKPYDESKV
+180 SFCTTEISLPALNDEFTGARRMYVGMGRQLLDCLRSGR
-192 EDPSLII
+192 
-199 YNAMKQYEDKVILTN
+199 YEK
-214 GSQTDTIY
+214 
-222 ETFENGGSIEDAVM
+222 A
-236 KMTYEPDEPNWTS
+236 DEWKNT
-249 RINAVFNE
+249 
-257 SESTYSL
+257 
-264 SIIRKEGSS
+264 
-273 PVRVIYSYPC
+273 
-283 QKGWGHCIHTYLE
+283 
-296 SESDLLPPF
+296 
-305 TVDPQRIEIPSSIQ
+305 EIPQGGGWFEGRDGFSVRA
-319 ELADEMWN
+319 EE
-327 ALNEDNRISLFVQFG
+327 
-342 DEMTVLN
+342 
-349 KNNGD
+349 